1 MEISMKRQIV
11 LTAAFAFLVLAPV
24 TADAQRAGT
33 PAQRIEDAKARAAQA
48 GIPTELLDAR
58 IAEGRAKGVAEDR
71 IAQAVE
77 RRANGLAQAQD
88 AMSRQGRR
96 ATTAELSAGAD
107 AIEAGVDGSSL
118 RIVIQAAR
126 DEERPVAL
134 AVLGELVR
142 QGLPVGEAL
151 NRVTLALQKR
161 GDALANLPHQAAAE
175 RGGRPA
181 GAGPPAGVGGRP
193 DGASV
198 PRGGAGGPPVGVPAA
213 GQRPGQPGGPPAGRP
228 VGPPTGNQ

>member
-1 MEISMKRQIV
+1 MKRHIV
-11 LTAAFAFLVLAPV
+11 LTATIAWLAVAPV
-24 TADAQRAGT
+24 TAQAQRAGT
-33 PAQRIEDAKARAAQA
+33 PTQRIEDAKARAAQA
-48 GIPTELLDAR
+48 GIPVELLDAR

-71 IAQAVE
+71 IALAVE
-77 RRANGLAQAQD
+77 RRTTGLAQAQD
-88 AMSRQGRR
+88 AMNKQGRR

-107 AIEAGVDGSSL
+107 AIEAGVDGTTL
-118 RIVIQAAR
+118 GVVIQAAR

-161 GDALANLPHQAAAE
+161 GDALANLPHQAATE

-193 DGASV
+193 DGAGV
-198 PRGGAGGPPVGVPAA
+198 PRGGAGGPPAGVPAA
-213 GQRPGQPGGPPAGRP
+213 GKRPGQTGGPPASRP
-228 VGPPTGNQ
+228 TGPPTGNQ

>member
-1 MEISMKRQIV
+1 MKRQIV
-11 LTAAFAFLVLAPV
+11 LTAAFALLALGPV
-24 TADAQRAGT
+24 VAEAQRAGT
-33 PAQRIEDAKARAAQA
+33 PEQRIEDARARAARA
-48 GIPTELLDAR
+48 GIPTELLEAR

-71 IAQAVE
+71 IAHAVE
-77 RRANGLAQAQD
+77 RRANGLVQAQE
-88 AMSRQGRR
+88 AMGRQGRR

-107 AIEAGVDGSSL
+107 AIEAGVDGSTL
-118 RIVIQAAR
+118 RAVIQAAR

-175 RGGRPA
+175 RAGRP
-181 GAGPPAGVGGRP
+181 AGPPAGAGGRP
-193 DGASV
+193 DGAGT
-198 PRGGAGGPPVGVPAA
+198 PRGGAGGPPAAVPAA
-213 GQRPGQPGGPPAGRP
+213 GQRPGQPAGPPAGRP
-228 VGPPTGNQ
+228 GPPSGNQ